1 MKKKSQT
8 KTKAHEVAG
17 EHLISS
23 VEQAKAL
30 LDELRLRLVRAL
42 AGEKLTTKQLAQKLR
57 EKPTKLY
64 HHMEVLE
71 KNGLVRVVETRIK
84 SGIVEK
90 YYQLVARRFRIDQCL
105 LRSEGEEPLAPMFGT
120 ALRDMFDKT
129 LSEFERVAAREPK
142 ALEPCQEQEAFIVH
156 HKLHLPPSK
165 VKAFQKKLRVWLDQL
180 QAAHDPKAGDE
191 WLLTLVFLPTC
202 KRAGKRARK

>member
-1 MKKKSQT
+1 MTKKT
-8 KTKAHEVAG
+8 RTKAKPHDVAG
-17 EHLISS
+17 EHVISS

-42 AGEKLTTKQLAQKLR
+42 AGEKLTTKQLADKLG

-90 YYQLVARRFRIDQCL
+90 YYQLVARRFRIDQSL
-105 LRSEGEEPLAPMFGT
+105 LKSESEESLAPMFGT

-129 LSEFERVAAREPK
+129 LQEFQRVAAEEPK

-156 HKLHLPPSK
+156 HKVHLSPSK
-165 VKAFQKKLRVWLDQL
+165 IKLLQKKLKTWLDQL
-180 QAAHDPKAGDE
+180 HVANDPKSDSE
-191 WLLTLVFLPTC
+191 WLLTLVFLPT
-202 KRAGKRARK
+202 GKNKSRKK

>member
-1 MKKKSQT
+1 MTRKTQT
-8 KTKAHEVAG
+8 KAKAHDIAG
-17 EHLISS
+17 EYLISS

-42 AGEKLTTKQLAQKLR
+42 AGEKLTTKQLADKLG

-71 KNGLVRVVETRIK
+71 RNGLVSVVETRIK

-105 LRSEGEEPLAPMFGT
+105 LKSENDEPLAPMFGT

-129 LSEFERVAAREPK
+129 LSEFERVAADEPK
-142 ALEPCQEQEAFIVH
+142 ALDPCQEHEAFIVH
-156 HKLHLPPSK
+156 HKLHLPPAK
-165 VKAFQKKLRVWLDQL
+165 VKLLQKKLKAWLDQL
-180 QAAHDPKAGDE
+180 GAADDPKAGDD
-191 WLLTLVFLPTC
+191 WLLTLVFLPT
-202 KRAGKRARK
+202 GKNMDKPRKK

>member
-1 MKKKSQT
+1 MTRKTQT
-8 KTKAHEVAG
+8 KAKAHDLAG
-17 EHLISS
+17 ELLISN

-42 AGEKLTTKQLAQKLR
+42 AGEKLTTKQLSEKLG

-105 LRSEGEEPLAPMFGT
+105 LKSEGEEPLAPVFST

-129 LSEFERVAAREPK
+129 LHEFERVAADEPK
-142 ALEPCQEQEAFIVH
+142 ALDPCQEHEAFIVH
-156 HKLHLPPSK
+156 HKVHLPPSK
-165 VKAFQKKLRVWLDQL
+165 VKLLQKKLKAWLDQL
-180 QAAHDPKAGDE
+180 SDADDSKTGDE
-191 WLLTLVFLPTC
+191 WLLTLVFLPTRPN
-202 KRAGKRARK
+202 KGKPRKK